1 MSWID
6 LLIVGVI
13 AWFTFRAFANGLI
26 REVVTLG
33 ALILG
38 VVLAGLFYAELAADI
53 EFLIDDGTVRKLVS
67 FMAILGG
74 VVVLGQVLAAVL
86 RRVASMLML
95 GPFDRLGGAAFG
107 FAKGFILVQVLLIAV
122 AIFPASTSVAFA
134 VDDAALTPFFLD
146 SMPLVELTLPS
157 EFHDA
162 LGTLGRWRENL
173 PQELPSALTDAV
185 SGDAQAEPESP

>member
-67 FMAILGG
+67 FIAILGG

-146 SMPLVELTLPS
+146 SLPLAELTLPA
-157 EFHDA
+157 EFHGA
-162 LGTLGRWRENL
+162 LDTLGRWRDTL
-173 PQELPSALTDAV
+173 PQDLPSVLTDTV
-185 SGDAQAEPESP
+185 SGDAQAASETP

>member
-38 VVLAGLFYAELAADI
+38 VVLAGLFYAELAADT
-53 EFLIDDGTVRKLVS
+53 EFLIEDGTVRKLVS

-86 RRVASMLML
+86 RRVASVLML

-134 VDDAALTPFFLD
+134 VDDATLTPFFLD

>member
-6 LLIVGVI
+6 LLIVGLV

-26 REVVTLG
+26 REVVTLA

-38 VVLAGLFYAELAADI
+38 VVLAGRFYPELSADI
-53 EFLIDDGTVRKLVS
+53 EFLIDDGTVRSLVS
-67 FMAILGG
+67 FIAILGG

-86 RRVASMLML
+86 RRAASMLML

-107 FAKGFILVQVLLIAV
+107 FAKGFMLVQVLLIAV
-122 AIFPASTSVAFA
+122 AIFPASTRVALA
-134 VDDAALTPFFLD
+134 VDDAALAPFFLD
-146 SMPLVELTLPS
+146 SVPVVKLTLPS

-162 LGTLGRWRENL
+162 LGTLGRWRETL
-173 PQELPSALTDAV
+173 PRDLPAALIDTVRDEMRAA
-185 SGDAQAEPESP
+185 SGAP

>member
-33 ALILG
+33 ALIVG

-122 AIFPASTSVAFA
+122 AIFPASTSVALA
-134 VDDAALTPFFLD
+134 VDDAALSPFFLD
-146 SMPLVELTLPS
+146 SVPLVELTLPA
-157 EFHDA
+157 EFDDA
-162 LGTLGRWRENL
+162 LGTLGDWRDNL
-173 PQELPSALTDAV
+173 PQDLPSVLTDTV
-185 SGDAQAEPESP
+185 SGDTQAAPETP

>member
-53 EFLIDDGTVRKLVS
+53 EFLIDDGTARKLVS
-67 FMAILGG
+67 FIAILGG

-107 FAKGFILVQVLLIAV
+107 FAKGFLLVQVLLIAV
-122 AIFPASTSVAFA
+122 AIFPASTAVAFA

-146 SMPLVELTLPS
+146 SLPLVELTLPA
-157 EFHDA
+157 EFDDA
-162 LGTLGRWRENL
+162 LSTLGRWRESL
-173 PQELPSALTDAV
+173 PQDLPTLTDTV
-185 SGDAQAEPESP
+185 SGDVEAAPETP

>member
-86 RRVASMLML
+86 KRVASMLML

-107 FAKGFILVQVLLIAV
+107 FAKGFLLVQVLLIVV
-122 AIFPASTSVAFA
+122 AIFPASTSVALA
-134 VDDAALTPFFLD
+134 IDDAALSPFFLD
-146 SMPLVELTLPS
+146 SLPLVELTLPD
-157 EFHDA
+157 EFDDA
-162 LGTLGRWRENL
+162 LDTLGRWRENL
-173 PQELPSALTDAV
+173 PQDLPSVLTDTV
-185 SGDAQAEPESP
+185 SGDAEAASETP